1 MFRILV
7 RKSIRQTHSYAFNKQ
22 SMFCVLLCWLLL
34 QLDLHQTIGCTFPS
48 AVSFVS
54 VWDMLYMVCVDRTT
68 LCKELLV
75 VRSHARHIIALVTKA
90 RLVIKPDMVS
100 ATISDNS
107 TVCAVASMFF
117 PPANYFII
125 QHVFLD
131 INSRFTINQHSCF
144 IN

>member
-1 MFRILV
+1 
-7 RKSIRQTHSYAFNKQ
+7 
-22 SMFCVLLCWLLL
+22 
-34 QLDLHQTIGCTFPS
+34 
-48 AVSFVS
+48 
-54 VWDMLYMVCVDRTT
+54 MVCVDRTT

-75 VRSHARHIIALVTKA
+75 VRLHAHHIIALVTNA

-117 PPANYFII
+117 PTNYFII